1 MTIDTIIR
9 EGINIRMPVR
19 GSSMFP
25 VLSTGDS
32 IVVSPPDDLKKGDII
47 LYRDKGNLV
56 CHRIVKVVK
65 RSVPQANDDGRVYY
79 ITRGDSLFYDDAPVS
94 VDDIIGKV
102 SVIERKRMSLP
113 RRLLLTIYPLLRPR
127 IINSIIIAVLVR
139 AKQLAR
145 LGLPA

>member
-1 MTIDTIIR
+1 MTR

-32 IVVSPPDDLKKGDII
+32 IVVSLPDNLKRGDII

-65 RSVPQANDDGRVYY
+65 RSGPQAHDDGVYY
-79 ITRGDSLFYDDAPVS
+79 ITRGDSLLYYDAPVS

-113 RRLLLTIYPLLRPR
+113 RRLLLIINPLLRPR
-127 IINSIIIAVLVR
+127 MINAIIIDILVR
-139 AKQLAR
+139 IRQLTR
-145 LGLPA
+145 SGLPA